1 MKLILELLTLLLLFV
16 LFRGA
21 VRRFLPKKAE
31 MQQFSPESL
40 EALRKFRMRYFQLLL
55 VFIVI
60 FGAALYY
67 LLVFIKDELN
77 WLESADHLYFP
88 LKNSA
93 LWQPALLGG
102 LLIGSL
108 VAFRL
113 NRKLQA
119 DGLSFYLE
127 ELQELAQG
135 YQSFGTFRTIQ
146 YGVGLVLFSILSYSA
161 LNTGLAL
168 DKQALTLV
176 HPWGGYEKFS
186 FQEIKKLDSPKTTQ
200 LLLNEKDTISIS
212 IYKYDSKALEEFI
225 SNRNGISSPQ

>member
-77 WLESADHLYFP
+77 WLESSYHLYFP

-146 YGVGLVLFSILSYSA
+146 YVVGLVLFSILSYSA

-176 HPWGGYEKFS
+176 HPWEVYEKFS

-200 LLLNEKDTISIS
+200 LLLNEKDTINIS

>member
-21 VRRFLPKKAE
+21 VRRFLPKKAQ

-40 EALRKFRMRYFQLLL
+40 RALRNFRMRYFQLLL
-55 VFIVI
+55 LFIVI
-60 FGAALYY
+60 FGTVIFY
-67 LLVFIKDELN
+67 LLSLIKDELN
-77 WLESADHLYFP
+77 WMDANYSLYFP

-102 LLIGSL
+102 LLVGSL

-127 ELQELAQG
+127 ELQELVQG
-135 YQSFGTFRTIQ
+135 YQSFGTFRAIQ
-146 YGVGLVLFSILSYSA
+146 YGIGLVLFAVLSYSA
-161 LNTGLAL
+161 LSTGIGF
-168 DKQALTLV
+168 DKQSITMV
-176 HPWGGYEKFS
+176 HPWGVYDKHPFK
-186 FQEIKKLDSPKTTQ
+186 EIKKLDSSKTTQ
-200 LLLNEKDTISIS
+200 LLLNEKDTINIS
-212 IYKYDSKALEEFI
+212 VYKYNSKLLEEFI
-225 SNRNGISSPQ
+225 SNRKSFSAPQ